1 MPRRL
6 SKGVIKLVA
15 PSCDKIWYYLKVW
28 PGPSSIFNW
37 YLFDMIQKHLNIV
50 IVKSFE
56 KFVKQECVHKQW
68 PHMQMK
74 LLTTQGYLNIY
85 LLFYCVWIL
94 FPDWQPFFFFYITVK
109 SISFESVLAKFKYL
123 KQSHIFV
130 PWWPDETK
138 DKEVIWKTL
147 SPHWCGRL
155 GKLV

>member
-1 MPRRL
+1 MPRQL

-37 YLFDMIQKHLNIV
+37 YLFNMIQKHLN

-94 FPDWQPFFFFYITVK
+94 SWLAAFLLLLYHCKINIFW
-109 SISFESVLAKFKYL
+109 ISFGKILNILSNHTFLCL
-123 KQSHIFV
+123 GGPMRQ
-130 PWWPDETK
+130 
-138 DKEVIWKTL
+138 KTRRL
-147 SPHWCGRL
+147 FEKVCQRTDVGVWVNWCNE
-155 GKLV
+155 

>member
-1 MPRRL
+1 MPCRL

-37 YLFDMIQKHLNIV
+37 YLFNMIQKYLN

-85 LLFYCVWIL
+85 LLLYCVWIL
-94 FPDWQPFFFFYITVK
+94 FPDWQPFFCFYITVK
-109 SISFESVLAKFKYL
+109 SISFESFGGPMR
-123 KQSHIFV
+123 Q
-130 PWWPDETK
+130 
-138 DKEVIWKTL
+138 KTRRL
-147 SPHWCGRL
+147 FEKVCQRTDVGVWVNWNWCNE
-155 GKLV
+155 